1 MRGWRHSR
9 TSPSPPSRRPAGRDD
24 HAWPSVGESAG
35 SGATIAAATDL
46 PGPRFYAVNDRPVA
60 VVPTAQGGTDCLV
73 FDFATGE
80 MVPDRSYFGY
90 VTPGSGKDVD
100 VLTEAEFEARLA
112 ASRAAAGSLAA
123 GQLREWARQLCAAT
137 GTAAD
142 VAAALGFPGAAPAAD
157 AVTVDPPPPGYHEM
171 KVSSSRGRR
180 ASLRS
185 AGRLLTR
192 EVLEAGLG
200 PGREIPIFPDS
211 WDEGNVVYRV
221 VVSGVRGQCEIGAR
235 FRHGAAAYLSLTA
248 AD

>member
-1 MRGWRHSR
+1 
-9 TSPSPPSRRPAGRDD
+9 
-24 HAWPSVGESAG
+24 
-35 SGATIAAATDL
+35 
-46 PGPRFYAVNDRPVA
+46 

-73 FDFATGE
+73 FDFAMGE

-123 GQLREWARQLCAAT
+123 GQLREWARQMCAAT

-180 ASLRS
+180 ASATLRP
-185 AGRLLTR
+185 AGRLLTQ

-200 PGREIPIFPDS
+200 PGRELPIFPDS
-211 WDEGNVVYRV
+211 GDEGHVAYRV
-221 VVSGVRGQCEIGAR
+221 EVPGVPGQCMVSVRIR
-235 FRHGAAAYLSLTA
+235 RGAAAQLRLTPE
-248 AD
+248 D

>member
-1 MRGWRHSR
+1 
-9 TSPSPPSRRPAGRDD
+9 
-24 HAWPSVGESAG
+24 
-35 SGATIAAATDL
+35 
-46 PGPRFYAVNDRPVA
+46 

-112 ASRAAAGSLAA
+112 ASRAGAGSLAA
-123 GQLREWARQLCAAT
+123 RQVREWARQLCAAT

-142 VAAALGFPGAAPAAD
+142 VAAALGFPGAAPVAD
-157 AVTVDPPPPGYHEM
+157 AVAVDPPPPGYREM
-171 KVSSSRGRR
+171 EVASSRGGR
-180 ASLRS
+180 ASATLRP

-200 PGREIPIFPDS
+200 PGRELPIFPDS
-211 WDEGNVVYRV
+211 GDEGHVAYRV
-221 VVSGVRGQCEIGAR
+221 EVPGVPGQCMVSVR
-235 FRHGAAAYLSLTA
+235 FRRGAAARLRLTA
-248 AD
+248 QD

>member
-1 MRGWRHSR
+1 
-9 TSPSPPSRRPAGRDD
+9 
-24 HAWPSVGESAG
+24 
-35 SGATIAAATDL
+35 
-46 PGPRFYAVNDRPVA
+46 

-112 ASRAAAGSLAA
+112 ASRAAAGSQAA

-180 ASLRS
+180 ASATLRP
-185 AGRLLTR
+185 AGRLLTQ

-200 PGREIPIFPDS
+200 PGRELPIFPDS
-211 WDEGNVVYRV
+211 GDEGHVAYRV
-221 VVSGVRGQCEIGAR
+221 EVPGVPGQCMVSVRIR
-235 FRHGAAAYLSLTA
+235 RGAAAQLRLTPE
-248 AD
+248 D

>member
-1 MRGWRHSR
+1 MLILIGATYPAQ
-9 TSPSPPSRRPAGRDD
+9 TSIPVGRF
-24 HAWPSVGESAG
+24 
-35 SGATIAAATDL
+35 GATIAAVADI
-46 PGPRFYAVNDRPVA
+46 PGSKFYAVNDRPVA
-60 VVPTAQGGTDCLV
+60 VVPTAQGGADCVV

-90 VTPGSGKDVD
+90 VTPGSGRDVD

-112 ASRAAAGSLAA
+112 TSRSRAGALAT
-123 GQLREWARQLCAAT
+123 GRLREWAEQLCAAT

-157 AVTVDPPPPGYHEM
+157 EVTVDPPPPGYHEM

-180 ASLRS
+180 ASATLRS

-192 EVLEAGLG
+192 EALEAGLG
-200 PGREIPIFPDS
+200 PGREMPIFPDS
-211 WDEGNVVYRV
+211 GDEGNVVYRV
-221 VVSGVRGQCEIGAR
+221 VFPGVPGQCDIRAR
-235 FRHGAAAYLSLTA
+235 FRRGAAAYLSLTA